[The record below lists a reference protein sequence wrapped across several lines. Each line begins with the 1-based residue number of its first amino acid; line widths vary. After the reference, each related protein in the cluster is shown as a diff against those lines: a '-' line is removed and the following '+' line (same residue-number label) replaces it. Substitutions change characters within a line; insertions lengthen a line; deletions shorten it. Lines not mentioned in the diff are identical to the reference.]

1 MKKLISVVILLAL
14 CVAAFA
20 ACKPGETKKDALTL
34 AKEYI
39 YTMYRN
45 EAEVTAS
52 DYTRVGVVSIDGV
65 TYTVE
70 WTANITSGPADGV
83 KTVKSEDGSTVTV
96 DIDEKAS
103 ADVVYTLK
111 ATIKDAE
118 GKTAELSFNHKVPA
132 FKEFTWA
139 EYVAAA
145 KDDTVIVKGVITA
158 IMAKSK
164 GNSYNCLYLQDNDG
178 GYYAYNMA
186 TDPVTDDK
194 LEVGMTVRVTGTR
207 DTYNGTYEIMKA
219 TVEIV
224 DSNKTPATAV
234 DFTEKYQK
242 ATSLKDEA
250 LTAQQGMLVTLKGV
264 EITGEDTSGGY
275 YKFKLGEFESY
286 IRISSSVC
294 PITKDEQETLKK
306 GHAEHT
312 GWTANVTG
320 IICVY
325 DGAFYLTPASAD
337 AFEYVGLPQKDDA
350 GMVAF
355 EKDGLSVVS
364 TVTADTEIELPSAGK
379 TYDKVAITWESDN
392 AAAVVANGKL
402 TIKLPDTDATVKLT
416 ATLKCGSVTET
427 RVFEI
432 KLVATEMSY
441 AEIVDAA
448 YKLEAGASLPGTCRL
463 FGKIIKIDTAWSDQ
477 YKNITVTIEVAGL
490 TDKPIQCF
498 RLVGDG
504 AEALAVGDEITVEG
518 VIKNYNG
525 TVEFDAK
532 CKLIGKGEHID
543 QSKTVDA
550 AYSLAAGESMSSPVV
565 LKGVISKIDTAW
577 SDQYKN
583 ITVTII
589 VDGIT
594 DKPIVCF
601 RLKGDDADKLAEG
614 QTINVYGTIKNY
626 NGTVEFDAGC
636 LLIADDDVAA
646 VKTVISAYKL
656 AENTAL
662 DGEKTL
668 IGLITKVD
676 TPYSEQYQNITV
688 TITVAGISD
697 KPIQCFRMV
706 GEGAANLAE
715 GQFIAVTGTLKNYNG
730 TVEFDAKCTF
740 HVVMPSCIPQE

>member
-242 ATSLKDEA
+242 ATSLKEEA

-275 YKFKLGEFESY
+275 YKFKLGEYESY

-294 PITKDEQETLKK
+294 PITKDEQATLKK

-477 YKNITVTIEVAGL
+477 FKNITVTIEVAGL
-490 TDKPIQCF
+490 TDKPIMCF
-498 RLVGDG
+498 RLTGDG
-504 AEALAVGDEITVEG
+504 AESLAVGDEITVEG
-518 VIKNYNG
+518 AIKNYNG
-525 TVEFDAK
+525 TIEFDSG
-532 CKLIGKGEHID
+532 CRFIGKGEHID
-543 QSKTVDA
+543 QSKTVNA
-550 AYSLAAGESMSSPVV
+550 AYSLAEGESMSSPVI

-594 DKPIVCF
+594 DKPIMCF
-601 RLKGDDADKLAEG
+601 RLKGEGADKLAEG

-626 NGTVEFDAGC
+626 QGTVEFDAGC

-656 AENTAL
+656 AQDTAL

-668 IGLITKVD
+668 TGVITKID

-697 KPIQCFRMV
+697 KTIQCFRMV

-715 GQFIAVTGTLKNYNG
+715 GQVITVTGTLKNFKG

-740 HVVMPSCIPQE
+740 KLG

>member
-118 GKTAELSFNHKVPA
+118 GKTAELSFDHKVPA

-234 DFTEKYQK
+234 DFTERYQK
-242 ATSLKDEA
+242 ATSLKEEA

-294 PITKDEQETLKK
+294 PITKDEQEALKK

-364 TVTADTEIELPSAGK
+364 TVTADTEIELPSVGK

-392 AAAVVANGKL
+392 ASAVVANGKL

-448 YKLEAGASLPGTCRL
+448 YKLEAGTSLPGTCRL

-477 YKNITVTIEVAGL
+477 FKNITVTIEVAGL
-490 TDKPIQCF
+490 TDKPIMCF
-498 RLVGDG
+498 RLTGDG
-504 AEALAVGDEITVEG
+504 AESLAVGDEITVEG
-518 VIKNYNG
+518 AIKNYNG
-525 TVEFDAK
+525 TIEFDSG
-532 CKLIGKGEHID
+532 CRFIGKGEHID
-543 QSKTVDA
+543 QSKTVGA
-550 AYSLAAGESMSSPVV
+550 AYSLAEGESMSSPVI

-594 DKPIVCF
+594 DKPIKCF
-601 RLKGDDADKLAEG
+601 RLKGEGADKLAEG

-626 NGTVEFDAGC
+626 QGTVEFDAGC

-656 AENTAL
+656 AQDTAL

-668 IGLITKVD
+668 TGVITKID
-676 TPYSEQYQNITV
+676 TPYSEQYKNITV

-697 KPIQCFRMV
+697 KTIQCFRMV

-715 GQFIAVTGTLKNYNG
+715 GQVITVTGTLKNFKG

-740 HVVMPSCIPQE
+740 KLG

>member
-242 ATSLKDEA
+242 ATSLKEEA

-275 YKFKLGEFESY
+275 YKFKLGENESY

-294 PITKDEQETLKK
+294 PITKDEQATLKK
-306 GHAEHT
+306 GHAAHA

-337 AFEYVGLPQKDDA
+337 AFEYVALPQKDDA

-364 TVTADTEIELPSAGK
+364 TVTADTEIELPSVGK

-477 YKNITVTIEVAGL
+477 FKNITVTIEVAGL
-490 TDKPIQCF
+490 TDKPIMCF
-498 RLVGDG
+498 RLTGDG
-504 AEALAVGDEITVEG
+504 AESLAVGDEITVEG
-518 VIKNYNG
+518 AIKNYNG
-525 TVEFDAK
+525 TIEFDSG
-532 CKLIGKGEHID
+532 CRFIGKGEHID
-543 QSKTVDA
+543 QSKTVGA
-550 AYSLAAGESMSSPVV
+550 AYSLAEGESMSSPVI

-594 DKPIVCF
+594 DKPIKCF
-601 RLKGDDADKLAEG
+601 RLKGEGADKLAEG

-626 NGTVEFDAGC
+626 QGTVEFDAGC
-636 LLIADDDVAA
+636 LLIADDDFAD

-656 AENTAL
+656 AKDTAL

-668 IGLITKVD
+668 TGVITKID

-697 KPIQCFRMV
+697 KTIQCFRMV

-715 GQFIAVTGTLKNYNG
+715 GQVITVTGTLKNYNG

-740 HVVMPSCIPQE
+740 KLG

>member
-118 GKTAELSFNHKVPA
+118 GKTAELSFDHKVPA

-490 TDKPIQCF
+490 TDKPIMCF
-498 RLVGDG
+498 RLKGDG
-504 AEALAVGDEITVEG
+504 AESLAVGDEITVEG
-518 VIKNYNG
+518 AIKNYNG
-525 TVEFDAK
+525 TIEFDSG
-532 CKLIGKGEHID
+532 CRFIGKGEHID
-543 QSKTVDA
+543 QSKTVNA
-550 AYSLAAGESMSSPVV
+550 AYSLAEGESMSSPVI

-594 DKPIVCF
+594 DKPIMCF
-601 RLKGDDADKLAEG
+601 RLKGEGADKLAEG

-626 NGTVEFDAGC
+626 QGTVEFDAGC

-656 AENTAL
+656 AQDTAL

-668 IGLITKVD
+668 TGVITKID

-697 KPIQCFRMV
+697 KTIQCFRMV

-715 GQFIAVTGTLKNYNG
+715 GQVITVTGTLKNFKG

-740 HVVMPSCIPQE
+740 VLG

>member
-111 ATIKDAE
+111 ATIKDAD

-364 TVTADTEIELPSAGK
+364 TVTADTEIELPSVGK

-448 YKLEAGASLPGTCRL
+448 YKLEAGASLPGTYRL
-463 FGKIIKIDTAWSDQ
+463 FGKIIKIDTPWSEQ

-626 NGTVEFDAGC
+626 QGTVEFDAGC

-656 AENTAL
+656 AQDTAL

-668 IGLITKVD
+668 TGVITKID

-697 KPIQCFRMV
+697 KTIQCFRMV

-715 GQFIAVTGTLKNYNG
+715 GQVITVTGTLKNFKG

-740 HVVMPSCIPQE
+740 KLG

>member
-1 MKKLISVVILLAL
+1 
-14 CVAAFA
+14 
-20 ACKPGETKKDALTL
+20 
-34 AKEYI
+34 
-39 YTMYRN
+39 
-45 EAEVTAS
+45 
-52 DYTRVGVVSIDGV
+52 
-65 TYTVE
+65 
-70 WTANITSGPADGV
+70 
-83 KTVKSEDGSTVTV
+83 
-96 DIDEKAS
+96 
-103 ADVVYTLK
+103 
-111 ATIKDAE
+111 
-118 GKTAELSFNHKVPA
+118 
-132 FKEFTWA
+132 
-139 EYVAAA
+139 
-145 KDDTVIVKGVITA
+145 
-158 IMAKSK
+158 
-164 GNSYNCLYLQDNDG
+164 
-178 GYYAYNMA
+178 
-186 TDPVTDDK
+186 
-194 LEVGMTVRVTGTR
+194 
-207 DTYNGTYEIMKA
+207 
-219 TVEIV
+219 
-224 DSNKTPATAV
+224 
-234 DFTEKYQK
+234 
-242 ATSLKDEA
+242 
-250 LTAQQGMLVTLKGV
+250 
-264 EITGEDTSGGY
+264 
-275 YKFKLGEFESY
+275 
-286 IRISSSVC
+286 
-294 PITKDEQETLKK
+294 
-306 GHAEHT
+306 
-312 GWTANVTG
+312 
-320 IICVY
+320 
-325 DGAFYLTPASAD
+325 
-337 AFEYVGLPQKDDA
+337 
-350 GMVAF
+350 MVAF

-448 YKLEAGASLPGTCRL
+448 YKLEAGAALPGTYRL
-463 FGKIIKIDTAWSDQ
+463 FGKIIKIDTPWSEQ

-543 QSKTVDA
+543 QSKTVNA
-550 AYSLAAGESMSSPVV
+550 AYSLAEGESMASPVI

-594 DKPIVCF
+594 DKPIMCF
-601 RLKGDDADKLAEG
+601 RLKGEGADKLAEG

-626 NGTVEFDAGC
+626 QGTVEFDAGC

-656 AENTAL
+656 AQDTAL

-668 IGLITKVD
+668 TGVITKID
-676 TPYSEQYQNITV
+676 TPYSEQYKNITV

-697 KPIQCFRMV
+697 KTIQCFRMV

-715 GQFIAVTGTLKNYNG
+715 GQVITVTGTLKNFKG

-740 HVVMPSCIPQE
+740 KLG

>member
-242 ATSLKDEA
+242 ATSLKEEA

-364 TVTADTEIELPSAGK
+364 TVTADTEIELPSVGK

-448 YKLEAGASLPGTCRL
+448 YKLEAGAALPGTYRL
-463 FGKIIKIDTAWSDQ
+463 FGKIIKIDTPWSEQ

-543 QSKTVDA
+543 QSKTVNA
-550 AYSLAAGESMSSPVV
+550 AYSLAEGESMASPVI

-594 DKPIVCF
+594 DKPIMCF
-601 RLKGDDADKLAEG
+601 RLKGEGADKLAEG

-626 NGTVEFDAGC
+626 QGTVEFDAGC

-656 AENTAL
+656 AQDTAL

-668 IGLITKVD
+668 TGVITKID
-676 TPYSEQYQNITV
+676 TPYSEQYKNITV

-697 KPIQCFRMV
+697 KTIQCFRMV

-715 GQFIAVTGTLKNYNG
+715 GQVITVTGTLKNFKG

-740 HVVMPSCIPQE
+740 KLG

>member
-320 IICVY
+320 LICVY

-448 YKLEAGASLPGTCRL
+448 YKLEAGAALPGTYRL
-463 FGKIIKIDTAWSDQ
+463 FGKIIKIDTPWSEQ

-543 QSKTVDA
+543 QSKTVNA
-550 AYSLAAGESMSSPVV
+550 AYSLAEGESMASPVI

-594 DKPIVCF
+594 DKPIMCF
-601 RLKGDDADKLAEG
+601 RLKGEGADKLAEG

-626 NGTVEFDAGC
+626 QGTVEFDAGC

-656 AENTAL
+656 AQDTAL

-668 IGLITKVD
+668 TGVITKID
-676 TPYSEQYQNITV
+676 TPYSEQYKNITV

-697 KPIQCFRMV
+697 KTIQCFRMV

-715 GQFIAVTGTLKNYNG
+715 GQVITVTGTLKNFKG

-740 HVVMPSCIPQE
+740 KLG

>member
-275 YKFKLGEFESY
+275 YKFKLGEYESY

-364 TVTADTEIELPSAGK
+364 TVTADTEIELPSVGK

-490 TDKPIQCF
+490 TDKPIICF
-498 RLVGDG
+498 RLKGDG
-504 AEALAVGDEITVEG
+504 AESLAVGDEITVEG
-518 VIKNYNG
+518 AIKNYNG
-525 TVEFDAK
+525 TIEFDSG
-532 CKLIGKGEHID
+532 CRFIGKGEHID
-543 QSKTVDA
+543 QSKTVGA
-550 AYSLAAGESMSSPVV
+550 AYSLAEGESMSSPVI

-577 SDQYKN
+577 SDQFKN

-594 DKPIVCF
+594 DKPIMCF
-601 RLKGDDADKLAEG
+601 RLKGEGADKLAEG

-626 NGTVEFDAGC
+626 QGTVEFDAGC

-656 AENTAL
+656 AQDTAL

-668 IGLITKVD
+668 TGVITKID
-676 TPYSEQYQNITV
+676 TPYSEQYKNITV

-697 KPIQCFRMV
+697 KTIQCFRMV

-715 GQFIAVTGTLKNYNG
+715 GQVITVTGTLKNFKG

-740 HVVMPSCIPQE
+740 KLG

>member
-118 GKTAELSFNHKVPA
+118 GKTAELSFDHKVPA

-234 DFTEKYQK
+234 DFTERYQK
-242 ATSLKDEA
+242 ATSLKEEA

-477 YKNITVTIEVAGL
+477 FKNITVTIEVAGL
-490 TDKPIQCF
+490 TDKPIMCF
-498 RLVGDG
+498 RLTGDG
-504 AEALAVGDEITVEG
+504 AESLAVGDEITVEG
-518 VIKNYNG
+518 AIKNYNG
-525 TVEFDAK
+525 TIEFDSG
-532 CKLIGKGEHID
+532 CRFIGKGEHID
-543 QSKTVDA
+543 QSKTVNA
-550 AYSLAAGESMSSPVV
+550 AYSLAEGESMSSPVI

-594 DKPIVCF
+594 DKPIMCF
-601 RLKGDDADKLAEG
+601 RLKGEGADKLAEG

-626 NGTVEFDAGC
+626 QGTVEFDAGC

-656 AENTAL
+656 AQDTAL

-668 IGLITKVD
+668 TGVITKID

-697 KPIQCFRMV
+697 KTIQCFRMV

-715 GQFIAVTGTLKNYNG
+715 GQVITVTGTLKNFKG

-740 HVVMPSCIPQE
+740 KLG

>member
-242 ATSLKDEA
+242 ATSLKEEA

-448 YKLEAGASLPGTCRL
+448 YKLEAGAALPGTYRL
-463 FGKIIKIDTAWSDQ
+463 FGKIIKIDTPWSEQ

-543 QSKTVDA
+543 QSKTVNA
-550 AYSLAAGESMSSPVV
+550 AYSLAEGESMASPVI

-594 DKPIVCF
+594 DKPIMCF
-601 RLKGDDADKLAEG
+601 RLKGEGADKLAEG

-626 NGTVEFDAGC
+626 QGTVEFDAGC

-656 AENTAL
+656 AQDTAL

-668 IGLITKVD
+668 TGVITKID

-697 KPIQCFRMV
+697 KTIQCFRMV

-715 GQFIAVTGTLKNYNG
+715 GQVITVTGTLKNFKG

-740 HVVMPSCIPQE
+740 KLG

>member
-490 TDKPIQCF
+490 TDKPIICF
-498 RLVGDG
+498 RLKGDG
-504 AEALAVGDEITVEG
+504 AESLAVGDEITVEG
-518 VIKNYNG
+518 AIKNYNG
-525 TVEFDAK
+525 TIEFDSG
-532 CKLIGKGEHID
+532 CRFIGKGEHID
-543 QSKTVDA
+543 QSKTVNA
-550 AYSLAAGESMSSPVV
+550 AYSLAEGESMSSPVI

-594 DKPIVCF
+594 DKPIMCF
-601 RLKGDDADKLAEG
+601 RLKGEGADKLAEG

-626 NGTVEFDAGC
+626 QGTVEFDAGC

-656 AENTAL
+656 AQDTAL

-668 IGLITKVD
+668 TGVITKID
-676 TPYSEQYQNITV
+676 TPYSEQYKNITV

-697 KPIQCFRMV
+697 KTIQCFRMV

-715 GQFIAVTGTLKNYNG
+715 GQVITVTGTLKNFKG

-740 HVVMPSCIPQE
+740 KLG

>member
-118 GKTAELSFNHKVPA
+118 GKTAELSFDHKVPA

-275 YKFKLGEFESY
+275 YKFKLGEYESY

-364 TVTADTEIELPSAGK
+364 TVTADTEIELPSVGK

-477 YKNITVTIEVAGL
+477 FKNITVTIEVAGL
-490 TDKPIQCF
+490 TDKPIMCF
-498 RLVGDG
+498 RLTGDG
-504 AEALAVGDEITVEG
+504 AESLAVGDEITVEG
-518 VIKNYNG
+518 AIKNYNG
-525 TVEFDAK
+525 AIEFDSG
-532 CKLIGKGEHID
+532 CRFIGKGEHID
-543 QSKTVDA
+543 QSKTVGA
-550 AYSLAAGESMSSPVV
+550 AYSLAEGESMSSPVI

-594 DKPIVCF
+594 DKPIMCF
-601 RLKGDDADKLAEG
+601 RLKGEGADKLAEG

-626 NGTVEFDAGC
+626 QGTVEFDAGC

-656 AENTAL
+656 AQDTAL

-668 IGLITKVD
+668 TGVITKID
-676 TPYSEQYQNITV
+676 TPYSEQYKNITV

-697 KPIQCFRMV
+697 KTIQCFRMV

-715 GQFIAVTGTLKNYNG
+715 GQVITVTGTLKNFKG

-740 HVVMPSCIPQE
+740 KLG

>member
-111 ATIKDAE
+111 ATIKDAD

-364 TVTADTEIELPSAGK
+364 TVTADTEIELPSVGK

-448 YKLEAGASLPGTCRL
+448 YKLEAGAALPGTYRL
-463 FGKIIKIDTAWSDQ
+463 FGKIIKIDTPWSEQ

-543 QSKTVDA
+543 QSKTVNA
-550 AYSLAAGESMSSPVV
+550 AYSLAEGESMASPVI

-594 DKPIVCF
+594 DKPIMCF
-601 RLKGDDADKLAEG
+601 RLKGEGADKLAEG

-626 NGTVEFDAGC
+626 QGTVEFDAGC

-656 AENTAL
+656 AQDTAL

-668 IGLITKVD
+668 TGVITKID
-676 TPYSEQYQNITV
+676 TPYSEQYKNITV

-697 KPIQCFRMV
+697 KTIQCFRMV

-715 GQFIAVTGTLKNYNG
+715 GQVITVTGTLKNFKG

-740 HVVMPSCIPQE
+740 KLG

>member
-1 MKKLISVVILLAL
+1 
-14 CVAAFA
+14 
-20 ACKPGETKKDALTL
+20 
-34 AKEYI
+34 
-39 YTMYRN
+39 
-45 EAEVTAS
+45 
-52 DYTRVGVVSIDGV
+52 
-65 TYTVE
+65 
-70 WTANITSGPADGV
+70 
-83 KTVKSEDGSTVTV
+83 
-96 DIDEKAS
+96 
-103 ADVVYTLK
+103 
-111 ATIKDAE
+111 
-118 GKTAELSFNHKVPA
+118 
-132 FKEFTWA
+132 
-139 EYVAAA
+139 
-145 KDDTVIVKGVITA
+145 
-158 IMAKSK
+158 
-164 GNSYNCLYLQDNDG
+164 
-178 GYYAYNMA
+178 
-186 TDPVTDDK
+186 
-194 LEVGMTVRVTGTR
+194 MTVRVTGTR

-275 YKFKLGEFESY
+275 YKFKLGEYESY

-294 PITKDEQETLKK
+294 PITKDEQATLKK
-306 GHAEHT
+306 GHAEHA

-337 AFEYVGLPQKDDA
+337 AFEYVALPQKDDA

-364 TVTADTEIELPSAGK
+364 TVTADTEIELPSVGK

-448 YKLEAGASLPGTCRL
+448 YKLEAGTSLPGTCRL

-477 YKNITVTIEVAGL
+477 
-490 TDKPIQCF
+490 F
-498 RLVGDG
+498 
-504 AEALAVGDEITVEG
+504 
-518 VIKNYNG
+518 
-525 TVEFDAK
+525 
-532 CKLIGKGEHID
+532 
-543 QSKTVDA
+543 
-550 AYSLAAGESMSSPVV
+550 
-565 LKGVISKIDTAW
+565 
-577 SDQYKN
+577 KN

-594 DKPIVCF
+594 DKPIKCF
-601 RLKGDDADKLAEG
+601 RLKGEGADKLAEG

-626 NGTVEFDAGC
+626 QGTVEFDAGC

-656 AENTAL
+656 AKDTAL

-668 IGLITKVD
+668 TGVITKID
-676 TPYSEQYQNITV
+676 TPYSDQFKNITV

-697 KPIQCFRMV
+697 KTIQCFRMV

-715 GQFIAVTGTLKNYNG
+715 GQVITVTGTLKNYNG

-740 HVVMPSCIPQE
+740 KLG

>member
-118 GKTAELSFNHKVPA
+118 GKTAELSFDHKVPA

-234 DFTEKYQK
+234 DFTERYQK
-242 ATSLKDEA
+242 ATSLKEEA

-477 YKNITVTIEVAGL
+477 FKNITVTIEVAGL
-490 TDKPIQCF
+490 TDKPIMCF
-498 RLVGDG
+498 RLTGDG
-504 AEALAVGDEITVEG
+504 AESLAVGDEITVEG
-518 VIKNYNG
+518 AIKNYNG
-525 TVEFDAK
+525 TIEFDSG
-532 CKLIGKGEHID
+532 CRFIGKGEHID
-543 QSKTVDA
+543 QSKTVGA
-550 AYSLAAGESMSSPVV
+550 AYSLAEGESMSSPVI

-594 DKPIVCF
+594 DKPIMCF
-601 RLKGDDADKLAEG
+601 RLKGEGADKLAEG

-626 NGTVEFDAGC
+626 QGTVEFDAGC

-656 AENTAL
+656 AQDTAL

-668 IGLITKVD
+668 TGVITKID
-676 TPYSEQYQNITV
+676 TPYSEQYKNITV

-697 KPIQCFRMV
+697 KTIQCFRMV

-715 GQFIAVTGTLKNYNG
+715 GQVITVTGTLKNFKG

-740 HVVMPSCIPQE
+740 KLG

>member
-118 GKTAELSFNHKVPA
+118 GKTAELSFDHKVPA

-448 YKLEAGASLPGTCRL
+448 YKLEAGASLPGTYRL
-463 FGKIIKIDTAWSDQ
+463 FGKIIKIDTPWSEQ

-626 NGTVEFDAGC
+626 QGTVEFDAGC

-656 AENTAL
+656 AQDTAL

-668 IGLITKVD
+668 TGVITKID

-697 KPIQCFRMV
+697 KTIQCFRMV

-715 GQFIAVTGTLKNYNG
+715 GQVITVTGTLKNFKG

-740 HVVMPSCIPQE
+740 KLG

>member
-111 ATIKDAE
+111 ATIKDAD

-242 ATSLKDEA
+242 ATSLKEEA

-364 TVTADTEIELPSAGK
+364 TVTADTEIELPSVGK

-490 TDKPIQCF
+490 TDKPIICF
-498 RLVGDG
+498 RLKGDG
-504 AEALAVGDEITVEG
+504 AESLAVGDEITVEG
-518 VIKNYNG
+518 AIKNYNG
-525 TVEFDAK
+525 TIEFDSG
-532 CKLIGKGEHID
+532 CRFIGKGEHID
-543 QSKTVDA
+543 QSKTVNA
-550 AYSLAAGESMSSPVV
+550 AYSLAEGESMSSPVI

-594 DKPIVCF
+594 DKPIMCF
-601 RLKGDDADKLAEG
+601 RLKGEGADKLAEG

-626 NGTVEFDAGC
+626 QGTVEFDAGC

-656 AENTAL
+656 AQDTAL

-668 IGLITKVD
+668 TGVITKID
-676 TPYSEQYQNITV
+676 TPYSEQYKNITV

-697 KPIQCFRMV
+697 KTIQCFRMV

-715 GQFIAVTGTLKNYNG
+715 GQVITVTGTLKNFKG

-740 HVVMPSCIPQE
+740 KLG

>member
-111 ATIKDAE
+111 ATIKDVE

-242 ATSLKDEA
+242 ATSLKEEA

-275 YKFKLGEFESY
+275 YKFKLGEYESY

-294 PITKDEQETLKK
+294 PITKDEQATLKK

-477 YKNITVTIEVAGL
+477 FKNITVTIEVAGL
-490 TDKPIQCF
+490 TDKPIMCF
-498 RLVGDG
+498 RLTGDG
-504 AEALAVGDEITVEG
+504 AESLAVGDEITVEG
-518 VIKNYNG
+518 AIKNYNG
-525 TVEFDAK
+525 TIEFDSG
-532 CKLIGKGEHID
+532 CRFIGKGEHID
-543 QSKTVDA
+543 QSKTVNA
-550 AYSLAAGESMSSPVV
+550 AYSLAEGESMSSPVI

-594 DKPIVCF
+594 DKPIMCF
-601 RLKGDDADKLAEG
+601 RLKGEGADKLAEG

-626 NGTVEFDAGC
+626 QGTVEFDAGC

-656 AENTAL
+656 AQDTAL

-668 IGLITKVD
+668 TGVITKID

-697 KPIQCFRMV
+697 KTIQCFRMV

-715 GQFIAVTGTLKNYNG
+715 GQVITVTGTLKNFKG

-740 HVVMPSCIPQE
+740 KLG

>member
-448 YKLEAGASLPGTCRL
+448 YKLEAGAALPGTYRL

-490 TDKPIQCF
+490 TDKPIICF
-498 RLVGDG
+498 RLKGDG
-504 AEALAVGDEITVEG
+504 AESLAVGDEITVEG
-518 VIKNYNG
+518 AIKNYNG
-525 TVEFDAK
+525 TIEFDSG
-532 CKLIGKGEHID
+532 CRFIGKGEHID
-543 QSKTVDA
+543 QSKTVNA
-550 AYSLAAGESMSSPVV
+550 AYSLAEGESMSSPVI

-594 DKPIVCF
+594 DKPIMCF
-601 RLKGDDADKLAEG
+601 RLKGEGADKLAEG

-626 NGTVEFDAGC
+626 QGTVEFDAGC

-656 AENTAL
+656 AQDTAL

-668 IGLITKVD
+668 TGVITKID
-676 TPYSEQYQNITV
+676 TPYSEQYKNITV

-697 KPIQCFRMV
+697 KTIQCFRMV

-715 GQFIAVTGTLKNYNG
+715 GQVITVTGTLKNFKG

-740 HVVMPSCIPQE
+740 KLG

>member
-275 YKFKLGEFESY
+275 YKFKLGEYESY

-364 TVTADTEIELPSAGK
+364 TVTADTEIELPSVGK

-490 TDKPIQCF
+490 TDKPIICF
-498 RLVGDG
+498 RLKDDG
-504 AEALAVGDEITVEG
+504 AESLAVGDEITVEG
-518 VIKNYNG
+518 AIKNYNG
-525 TVEFDAK
+525 TIEFDSG
-532 CKLIGKGEHID
+532 CRFIGKGEHID
-543 QSKTVDA
+543 QSKTVGA
-550 AYSLAAGESMSSPVV
+550 AYSLAEGESMSSPVI

-577 SDQYKN
+577 SDQFKN

-594 DKPIVCF
+594 DKPIMCF
-601 RLKGDDADKLAEG
+601 RLKGEGADKLAEG

-626 NGTVEFDAGC
+626 QGTVEFDAGC

-656 AENTAL
+656 AQDTAL

-668 IGLITKVD
+668 TGVITKID
-676 TPYSEQYQNITV
+676 TPYSEQYKNITV

-697 KPIQCFRMV
+697 KTIQCFRMV

-715 GQFIAVTGTLKNYNG
+715 GQVITVTGTLKNFKG

-740 HVVMPSCIPQE
+740 KLG

>member
-364 TVTADTEIELPSAGK
+364 TVTADTEIELPSVGK

-448 YKLEAGASLPGTCRL
+448 YKLEAGAALPGTYRL
-463 FGKIIKIDTAWSDQ
+463 FGKIIKIDTPWSEQ

-543 QSKTVDA
+543 QSKTVNA
-550 AYSLAAGESMSSPVV
+550 AYSLAEGESMASPVI

-594 DKPIVCF
+594 DKPIMCF
-601 RLKGDDADKLAEG
+601 RLKGEGADKLAEG

-626 NGTVEFDAGC
+626 QGTVEFDAGC

-656 AENTAL
+656 AQDTAL

-668 IGLITKVD
+668 TGVITKID
-676 TPYSEQYQNITV
+676 TPYSEQYKNITV

-697 KPIQCFRMV
+697 KTIQCFRMV

-715 GQFIAVTGTLKNYNG
+715 GQVITVTGTLKNFKG

-740 HVVMPSCIPQE
+740 KLG

>member
-111 ATIKDAE
+111 ATIKDAD

-448 YKLEAGASLPGTCRL
+448 YKLEAGAALPGTCRL
-463 FGKIIKIDTAWSDQ
+463 FGKIIKIDTPWSEQ

-543 QSKTVDA
+543 QSKTVNA
-550 AYSLAAGESMSSPVV
+550 AYSLAEGESMASPVI

-594 DKPIVCF
+594 DKPIMCF
-601 RLKGDDADKLAEG
+601 RLKGEGADKLAEG

-626 NGTVEFDAGC
+626 QGTVEFDAGC

-656 AENTAL
+656 AQDTAL

-668 IGLITKVD
+668 TGVITKID
-676 TPYSEQYQNITV
+676 TPYSEQYKNITV

-697 KPIQCFRMV
+697 KTIQCFRMV

-715 GQFIAVTGTLKNYNG
+715 GQVITVTGTLKNFKG

-740 HVVMPSCIPQE
+740 KLG

>member
-118 GKTAELSFNHKVPA
+118 GKTAELSFDHKVPA

-448 YKLEAGASLPGTCRL
+448 YKLEAGAALPGTYRL
-463 FGKIIKIDTAWSDQ
+463 FGKIIKIDTPWSEQ

-543 QSKTVDA
+543 QSKTVNA
-550 AYSLAAGESMSSPVV
+550 AYSLAEGESMASPVI

-594 DKPIVCF
+594 DKPIMCF
-601 RLKGDDADKLAEG
+601 RLKGEGADKLAEG

-626 NGTVEFDAGC
+626 QGTVEFDAGC

-656 AENTAL
+656 AQDTAL

-668 IGLITKVD
+668 TGVITKID
-676 TPYSEQYQNITV
+676 TPYSEQYKNITV

-697 KPIQCFRMV
+697 KTIQCFRMV

-715 GQFIAVTGTLKNYNG
+715 GQVITVTGTLKNFKG

-740 HVVMPSCIPQE
+740 KLG

>member
-1 MKKLISVVILLAL
+1 MKKLVSIVILLAL
-14 CVAAFA
+14 CVTAFA
-20 ACKPGETKKDALTL
+20 ACKPQETEKDPLTL

-45 EAEVTAS
+45 EAEITAS
-52 DYTRVGVVSIDGV
+52 DFNRVGFVSING
-65 TYTVE
+65 TKYTVE

-83 KTVKSEDGSTVTV
+83 KVTVSEDGGTVTV
-96 DIDEKAS
+96 DVDEKAA
-103 ADVVYTLK
+103 ADIVYTLK
-111 ATIKDAE
+111 ATVKDAE
-118 GKTAELSFNHKVPA
+118 GKTSEISFNHKVPA
-132 FKEFTWA
+132 FKELTWA

-164 GNSYNCLYLQDNDG
+164 GNSSNCLYLQDNDG
-178 GYYAYNMA
+178 GYYVYNMP

-194 LEVGMTVRVTGTR
+194 LEVGMTVRITGTR
-207 DTYNGTYEIMKA
+207 DTYSGTYEIMKA
-219 TVEIV
+219 AVEV
-224 DSNKTPATAV
+224 LDTNKTTVTPA

-242 ATSLKDEA
+242 AATLKDESI
-250 LTAQQGMLVTLKGV
+250 TAQQGWLVTLKGV

-275 YKFKLGEFESY
+275 YKFKLGELESY

-294 PITKDEQETLKK
+294 PITKDEQEALKK

-355 EKDGLSVVS
+355 EKDGLSVIS
-364 TVTADTEIELPSAGK
+364 TVTADTEIELPAVGK

-416 ATLKCGSVTET
+416 ATLKCGAVTET

-441 AEIVDAA
+441 TEIVDAA
-448 YKLEAGASLPGTCRL
+448 YKLEAGASLPGTYRL
-463 FGKIIKIDTAWSDQ
+463 FGKIIKIDTPYSEQ

-504 AEALAVGDEITVEG
+504 VDALAVGDEITVEG

-532 CKLIGKGEHID
+532 CQFIGKGEHID
-543 QSKTVDA
+543 QSKTVNA
-550 AYSLAAGESMSSPVV
+550 AYGLAEGESMSSPVV
-565 LKGVISKIDTAW
+565 LKGVISKIDSAW

-589 VDGIT
+589 VDGMT
-594 DKPIVCF
+594 DKPIQCF
-601 RLKGDDADKLAEG
+601 RLKGEGADKLAEG
-614 QTINVYGTIKNY
+614 QTITVYGTIKNY
-626 NGTVEFDAGC
+626 KGTVEFDAGC
-636 LLIADDDVAA
+636 ILVADADVDA
-646 VKTVISAYKL
+646 VKTVIAAYKL
-656 AENTAL
+656 AEDTAL
-662 DGEKTL
+662 EGERTL
-668 IGLITKVD
+668 TGVITKID
-676 TPYSEQYQNITV
+676 TPYSEQYKNITV
-688 TITVAGISD
+688 TISVAGITD
-697 KPIQCFRMV
+697 KQIQCFRMV
-706 GEGAANLAE
+706 GEGADKLAE
-715 GQFIAVTGTLKNYNG
+715 GQTITVTGVIKNYKG

-740 HVVMPSCIPQE
+740 TVVA

>member
-250 LTAQQGMLVTLKGV
+250 LTAQQGMLVTIKGV

-355 EKDGLSVVS
+355 EKDALSVVS

-490 TDKPIQCF
+490 TDKPIMCF
-498 RLVGDG
+498 RLKGDG
-504 AEALAVGDEITVEG
+504 AESLAVGDEITVEG
-518 VIKNYNG
+518 AIKNYNG
-525 TVEFDAK
+525 TIEFDSG
-532 CKLIGKGEHID
+532 CRFIGKGEHID
-543 QSKTVDA
+543 QSKTVNA
-550 AYSLAAGESMSSPVV
+550 AYSLAEGESMSSPVI

-594 DKPIVCF
+594 DKPIMCF
-601 RLKGDDADKLAEG
+601 RLKGEGADKLAEG

-626 NGTVEFDAGC
+626 QGTVEFDAGC

-656 AENTAL
+656 AQDTAL

-668 IGLITKVD
+668 TGVITKID

-697 KPIQCFRMV
+697 KTIQCFRMV

-715 GQFIAVTGTLKNYNG
+715 GQVITVTGTLKNFKG

-740 HVVMPSCIPQE
+740 KLG

>member
-242 ATSLKDEA
+242 ATSLKEEA

-275 YKFKLGEFESY
+275 YKFKLGENESY

-294 PITKDEQETLKK
+294 PITKDEQATLKK
-306 GHAEHT
+306 GHAEHA

-337 AFEYVGLPQKDDA
+337 AFEYVALPQKDDA

-364 TVTADTEIELPSAGK
+364 TVTADTEIELPSVGK

-477 YKNITVTIEVAGL
+477 FKNITVTIEVAGL
-490 TDKPIQCF
+490 TDKPIMCF
-498 RLVGDG
+498 RLTGDG
-504 AEALAVGDEITVEG
+504 AESLAVGDEITVEG
-518 VIKNYNG
+518 AIKNYNG
-525 TVEFDAK
+525 TIEFDSG
-532 CKLIGKGEHID
+532 CRFIGKGEHID
-543 QSKTVDA
+543 QSKTVGA
-550 AYSLAAGESMSSPVV
+550 AYSLAEGESMSSPVI

-594 DKPIVCF
+594 DKPIKCF
-601 RLKGDDADKLAEG
+601 RLKGEGADKLAEG

-626 NGTVEFDAGC
+626 QGTVEFDAGC
-636 LLIADDDVAA
+636 LLIADDDFAD

-656 AENTAL
+656 AKDTAL

-668 IGLITKVD
+668 TGVITKID

-697 KPIQCFRMV
+697 KTIQCFRMV

-715 GQFIAVTGTLKNYNG
+715 GQVITVTGTLKNYNG

-740 HVVMPSCIPQE
+740 KLG

>member
-118 GKTAELSFNHKVPA
+118 GKTAELSFDHKVPA

-242 ATSLKDEA
+242 ATSLKEEA

-448 YKLEAGASLPGTCRL
+448 YKLEAGAALPGTYRL
-463 FGKIIKIDTAWSDQ
+463 FGKIIKIDTPWSEQ

-543 QSKTVDA
+543 QSKTVNA
-550 AYSLAAGESMSSPVV
+550 AYSLAEGESMASPVI

-594 DKPIVCF
+594 DKPIMCF
-601 RLKGDDADKLAEG
+601 RLKGEGADKLAEG

-626 NGTVEFDAGC
+626 QGTVEFDAGC

-656 AENTAL
+656 AQDTAL

-668 IGLITKVD
+668 TGVITKID
-676 TPYSEQYQNITV
+676 TPYSEQYKNITV

-697 KPIQCFRMV
+697 KTIQCFRMV

-715 GQFIAVTGTLKNYNG
+715 GQVITVTGTLKNFKG

-740 HVVMPSCIPQE
+740 KLG

>member
-118 GKTAELSFNHKVPA
+118 GKTAELSFDHKVPA

-234 DFTEKYQK
+234 DFTERYQK
-242 ATSLKDEA
+242 ATSLKEEA

-477 YKNITVTIEVAGL
+477 FKNITVTIEVAGL
-490 TDKPIQCF
+490 TDKPIMCF
-498 RLVGDG
+498 RLTGDG
-504 AEALAVGDEITVEG
+504 AESLAVGDEITVEG
-518 VIKNYNG
+518 AIKNYNG
-525 TVEFDAK
+525 TIEFDSG
-532 CKLIGKGEHID
+532 CRFIGKGEHID
-543 QSKTVDA
+543 QSKTVNA
-550 AYSLAAGESMSSPVV
+550 AYSLAEGESMSSPVI

-594 DKPIVCF
+594 DKPIMCF
-601 RLKGDDADKLAEG
+601 RLKGEGADKLAEG

-626 NGTVEFDAGC
+626 QGTVEFDAGC

-656 AENTAL
+656 AQDTAL

-668 IGLITKVD
+668 TGVITKID
-676 TPYSEQYQNITV
+676 TPYSEQYKNITV

-697 KPIQCFRMV
+697 KTIQCFRMV

-715 GQFIAVTGTLKNYNG
+715 GQVITVTGTLKNFKG

-740 HVVMPSCIPQE
+740 KLG

>member
-448 YKLEAGASLPGTCRL
+448 YKLEAGAALPGTYRL
-463 FGKIIKIDTAWSDQ
+463 FGKIIKIDTPWSEQ

-543 QSKTVDA
+543 QSKTVNA
-550 AYSLAAGESMSSPVV
+550 AYSLAEGESMASPVI

-594 DKPIVCF
+594 DKPIMCF
-601 RLKGDDADKLAEG
+601 RLKGEGADKLAEG

-626 NGTVEFDAGC
+626 QGTVEFDAGC

-656 AENTAL
+656 AQDTAL

-668 IGLITKVD
+668 TGVITKID
-676 TPYSEQYQNITV
+676 TPYSEQYKNITV

-697 KPIQCFRMV
+697 KTIQCFRMV

-715 GQFIAVTGTLKNYNG
+715 GQVITVTGTLKNFKG

-740 HVVMPSCIPQE
+740 KLG

>member
-111 ATIKDAE
+111 ATIKDAD

-448 YKLEAGASLPGTCRL
+448 YKLEAGAALPGTCRL
-463 FGKIIKIDTAWSDQ
+463 FGKIIKIDTPWSEQ

-543 QSKTVDA
+543 QSKTVNA
-550 AYSLAAGESMSSPVV
+550 AYSLAEGESMASPVI

-594 DKPIVCF
+594 DKPIMCF
-601 RLKGDDADKLAEG
+601 RLKGEGADKLAEG

-626 NGTVEFDAGC
+626 QGTVEFDAGC
-636 LLIADDDVAA
+636 LLIADDDVVA

-656 AENTAL
+656 AQDTAL

-668 IGLITKVD
+668 TGVITKID
-676 TPYSEQYQNITV
+676 TPYSEQYKNITV

-697 KPIQCFRMV
+697 KTIQCFRMV

-715 GQFIAVTGTLKNYNG
+715 GQVITVTGTLKNFKG

-740 HVVMPSCIPQE
+740 KLG

>member
-111 ATIKDAE
+111 ATIKDAD

-242 ATSLKDEA
+242 ATSLKEEA

-490 TDKPIQCF
+490 TDKPIICF
-498 RLVGDG
+498 RLKGDG
-504 AEALAVGDEITVEG
+504 AESLAVGDEITVEG
-518 VIKNYNG
+518 AIKNYNG
-525 TVEFDAK
+525 TIEFDSG
-532 CKLIGKGEHID
+532 CLLIGKGEHID
-543 QSKTVDA
+543 QSKTVNA
-550 AYSLAAGESMSSPVV
+550 AYSLAEGESMSSPVI

-594 DKPIVCF
+594 DKPIMCF
-601 RLKGDDADKLAEG
+601 RLKGGGADKLAEG

-626 NGTVEFDAGC
+626 QGTVEFDAGC

-656 AENTAL
+656 AQDTAL

-668 IGLITKVD
+668 TGVITKID
-676 TPYSEQYQNITV
+676 TPYSEQYKNITV

-697 KPIQCFRMV
+697 KTIQCFRMV

-715 GQFIAVTGTLKNYNG
+715 GQVITVTGTLKNFKG

-740 HVVMPSCIPQE
+740 KLG

>member
-448 YKLEAGASLPGTCRL
+448 YKLEAGAALPGTYRL
-463 FGKIIKIDTAWSDQ
+463 FGKIIKIDTPWSEQ

-490 TDKPIQCF
+490 TDKPIMCF
-498 RLVGDG
+498 RLKGDG
-504 AEALAVGDEITVEG
+504 AESLAVGDEITVEG
-518 VIKNYNG
+518 AIKNYNG
-525 TVEFDAK
+525 TIEFDSG
-532 CKLIGKGEHID
+532 CRFIGKGEHID
-543 QSKTVDA
+543 QSKTVNA
-550 AYSLAAGESMSSPVV
+550 AYSLAEGESMSSPVI

-594 DKPIVCF
+594 DKPIMCF
-601 RLKGDDADKLAEG
+601 RLKGEGADKLAEG

-626 NGTVEFDAGC
+626 QGTVEFDAGC

-656 AENTAL
+656 AQDTAL

-668 IGLITKVD
+668 TGVITKID
-676 TPYSEQYQNITV
+676 TPYSEQYKNITV

-697 KPIQCFRMV
+697 KTIQCFRMV

-715 GQFIAVTGTLKNYNG
+715 GQVITVTGTLKNFKG

-740 HVVMPSCIPQE
+740 KLG

>member
-118 GKTAELSFNHKVPA
+118 GKTAELSFDHKVPA

-448 YKLEAGASLPGTCRL
+448 YKLEAGAALPGTYRL
-463 FGKIIKIDTAWSDQ
+463 FGKIIKIDTPWSEQ

-543 QSKTVDA
+543 QSKTVNA
-550 AYSLAAGESMSSPVV
+550 AYSLAEGESMASPVI

-594 DKPIVCF
+594 DKPIMCF
-601 RLKGDDADKLAEG
+601 RLKGEGADKLAEG

-626 NGTVEFDAGC
+626 QGTVEFDAGC

-656 AENTAL
+656 AQDTAL

-668 IGLITKVD
+668 TGVITKID

-697 KPIQCFRMV
+697 KTIQCFRMV

-715 GQFIAVTGTLKNYNG
+715 GQVITVTGTLKNFKG

-740 HVVMPSCIPQE
+740 KLG

>member
-1 MKKLISVVILLAL
+1 MKKLISIVILLAL

-20 ACKPGETKKDALTL
+20 ACKPEETEKDPLAL

-52 DYTRVGVVSIDGV
+52 DFSRVGVVTIDG
-65 TYTVE
+65 TKYTVE

-83 KTVKSEDGSTVTV
+83 KITVSEDGSTVTV
-96 DIDEKAS
+96 DVDEKAA
-103 ADVVYTLK
+103 ADIVYTLK
-111 ATIKDAE
+111 ATVKDAE
-118 GKTAELSFNHKVPA
+118 GKTSDVFFNHKVPA
-132 FKEFTWA
+132 FKEFSWA
-139 EYVAAA
+139 EFVAAA
-145 KDDTVIVKGVITA
+145 KDDTVIVKGVVTA

-164 GNSYNCLYLQDNDG
+164 GNSSNCLYLQDNDG
-178 GYYAYNMA
+178 GYYVYNMS

-207 DTYNGTYEIMKA
+207 DTYNGTYEIIKA
-219 TVEIV
+219 TVEV
-224 DSNKTPATAV
+224 LDSNKTPAAPV

-275 YKFKLGEFESY
+275 YKFKLGEYESY

-355 EKDGLSVVS
+355 EKEGLSVIS
-364 TVTADTEIELPSAGK
+364 TVTADTEIELPAVGK

-392 AAAVVANGKL
+392 AAAVVADGKL
-402 TIKLPDTDATVKLT
+402 TIKLPDTDSTVKLT

-448 YKLEAGASLPGTCRL
+448 YKLEAGAALPGTYRL
-463 FGKIIKIDTAWSDQ
+463 FGKIIKIDTPWSEQ

-550 AYSLAAGESMSSPVV
+550 AYSLATGESMSSPVV

-594 DKPIVCF
+594 DKPIMCF

-636 LLIADDDVAA
+636 LLIADADVAA
-646 VKTVISAYKL
+646 VKTLIAAYKL

-668 IGLITKVD
+668 AGVITKID
-676 TPYSEQYQNITV
+676 TPYSEQYKNITV
-688 TITVAGISD
+688 TISVAGITD
-697 KPIQCFRMV
+697 KQIQCFRMV
-706 GEGAANLAE
+706 GEGADKLAE
-715 GQFIAVTGTLKNYNG
+715 GDKITVTGTIKKYNG

-740 HVVMPSCIPQE
+740 VLG

>member
-178 GYYAYNMA
+178 GYYAYNMT

-242 ATSLKDEA
+242 ATSLKEEA

-275 YKFKLGEFESY
+275 YKFKLGEYESY

-294 PITKDEQETLKK
+294 PITKDEQATLKK

-477 YKNITVTIEVAGL
+477 FKNITVTIEVAGL
-490 TDKPIQCF
+490 TDKPIMCF
-498 RLVGDG
+498 RLTGDG
-504 AEALAVGDEITVEG
+504 AESLAVGDEITVEG
-518 VIKNYNG
+518 AIKNYNG
-525 TVEFDAK
+525 TIEFDSG
-532 CKLIGKGEHID
+532 CRFIGKGEHID
-543 QSKTVDA
+543 QSKTVNA
-550 AYSLAAGESMSSPVV
+550 AYSLAEGESMSSPVI

-594 DKPIVCF
+594 DKPIMCF
-601 RLKGDDADKLAEG
+601 RLKGEGADKLAEG

-626 NGTVEFDAGC
+626 QGTVEFDAGC

-656 AENTAL
+656 AQDTAL

-668 IGLITKVD
+668 TGVITKID

-697 KPIQCFRMV
+697 KTIQCFRMV

-715 GQFIAVTGTLKNYNG
+715 GQVITVTGTLKNFKG

-740 HVVMPSCIPQE
+740 KLG

>member
-118 GKTAELSFNHKVPA
+118 GKTAELSFDHKVPA

-448 YKLEAGASLPGTCRL
+448 YKLEAGAALPGTYRL
-463 FGKIIKIDTAWSDQ
+463 FGKIIKIDTPWSEQ

-543 QSKTVDA
+543 QSKTVNA
-550 AYSLAAGESMSSPVV
+550 AYSLAEGESMASPVI

-594 DKPIVCF
+594 DKPIMCF
-601 RLKGDDADKLAEG
+601 RLKGEGADRLAEG

-626 NGTVEFDAGC
+626 QGTVEFDAGC

-656 AENTAL
+656 AQDTAL

-668 IGLITKVD
+668 TGVITKID

-697 KPIQCFRMV
+697 KTIQCFRMV

-715 GQFIAVTGTLKNYNG
+715 GQVITVTGTLKNFKG

-740 HVVMPSCIPQE
+740 VLG

>member
-118 GKTAELSFNHKVPA
+118 GKTAELSFNYKVPA

-379 TYDKVAITWESDN
+379 TYDNVAITWESDN

-448 YKLEAGASLPGTCRL
+448 YKLEAGAALPGTYRL
-463 FGKIIKIDTAWSDQ
+463 FGKIIKIDTPWSEQ

-543 QSKTVDA
+543 QSKTVNA
-550 AYSLAAGESMSSPVV
+550 AYSLAEGESMASPVI

-594 DKPIVCF
+594 DKPIMCF
-601 RLKGDDADKLAEG
+601 RLKGEGADKLAEG

-626 NGTVEFDAGC
+626 QGTVEFDAGC

-656 AENTAL
+656 AQDTAL

-668 IGLITKVD
+668 TGVITKID
-676 TPYSEQYQNITV
+676 TPYSEQYKNITV

-697 KPIQCFRMV
+697 KTIQCFRMV

-715 GQFIAVTGTLKNYNG
+715 GQVITVTGTLKNFKG

-740 HVVMPSCIPQE
+740 KLG